1 MATNNSVDESVVLK
15 EKIEDLYTAVQSES
29 SGKFA
34 PGTVTKSNIAAA
46 TVKVEFS
53 APVDGKSVKICTV
66 YCRERGEYVRGDVV
80 MASPNDKTVAFNLLM
95 EQSSHMFTFVSK
107 FDSKK
112 GLVGKTEF
120 RKGYDFCVSR
130 WQDENASRVLEV
142 ESLKTAMRDIGK
154 IVADKLNRSVPSD
167 TVPPSTSSANNTV
180 P

>member
-15 EKIEDLYTAVQSES
+15 EKIESLYTAVQSES

-53 APVDGKSVKICTV
+53 APIEGKAVKICTV
-66 YCRERGEYVRGDVV
+66 YCRDRGEYVRGDVV

-95 EQSSHMFTFVSK
+95 EQASHIFTFVSK
-107 FDSKK
+107 FDNKK
-112 GLVGKTEF
+112 GLVEKTEF
-120 RKGYDFCVSR
+120 RKGYDFCFAR
-130 WQDENASRVLEV
+130 FQDESASRALEV
-142 ESLKTAMRDIGK
+142 DSLKTALQDIGK
-154 IVADKLNRSVPSD
+154 VVADKLNRYTQPDTSPSS
-167 TVPPSTSSANNTV
+167 PANNSA